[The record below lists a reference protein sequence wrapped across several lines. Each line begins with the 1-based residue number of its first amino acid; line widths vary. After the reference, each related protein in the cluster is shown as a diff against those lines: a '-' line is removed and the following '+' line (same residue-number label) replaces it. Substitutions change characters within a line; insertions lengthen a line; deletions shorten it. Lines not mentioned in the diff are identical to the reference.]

1 MLVASVL
8 LSAYFLLPL
17 HQFGPHRPLFSWM
30 VFLGALGVVAV
41 LLLLQIRDVLLQRS
55 SAQPGFVIP
64 LLMLVTVHVFSAGYL
79 ALSRHPGAMKGLE
92 TRVDA
97 LYFTTATLAT
107 VGYGDVVA
115 VGQSARLVVV
125 LQLAYSVVF
134 LTAAGAALST
144 QLRTL
149 LGARAAQREAKS
161 PQKRG
166 LRRVGVRGSAW
177 QQVGFS
183 FRAAR
188 RGGGPPGGS
197 RRESRRVRLG
207 S

>member
-17 HQFGPHRPLFSWM
+17 HHFGPHRPLFSWM

-161 PQKRG
+161 PKKR
-166 LRRVGVRGSAW
+166 
-177 QQVGFS
+177 
-183 FRAAR
+183 
-188 RGGGPPGGS
+188 
-197 RRESRRVRLG
+197 
-207 S
+207 